1 LRWNANRLT
10 IIILNLEFVF
20 EYPVWYFIFCIALGL
35 LFSWLLYRKLN
46 SFKDAKSWLV
56 KVLFAIRFAGITLI
70 SFLLLSPLLK
80 YIQREVDKPIIV
92 LIQDNSESILQKN
105 TGKFIQKDYAESLK
119 QLVKKLEENYQVD
132 QYSFSDKITDSIN
145 LNFNGKQT
153 DISNALVEINNSYLN
168 RNVGAIILASDGII
182 NKGANPIYIK
192 NILKAPIY
200 TIALGDTTI
209 QRDLLIH
216 KVNQNQIAY
225 LNNTFPIEVLVDAK
239 KLQGKFSE
247 LIISQNGKNIA
258 SQNLTIEN
266 NNWTKSFQFLIKAEK
281 IGIQKYSI
289 YLKTISGEFTT
300 LNNQRDIYIDVIDSR
315 QKVLLLS
322 ASPHPDVAAI
332 KLAIQ
337 SNDNYEV
344 NSFLVDNFD
353 GNLKDYSLVFLHQ
366 IPSKNT
372 NDSKLFADLENF
384 KLPLFFIVG
393 EQTSLGNL
401 NTLQNIVQLTAPR
414 GNSNNVTPFF
424 NEGFSLYTISDELKK
439 SWQNIESLNAPFC
452 NYKVLP
458 GANIFL
464 KQKIGSVNTDYP
476 LLAFNGNE
484 ERKMGILL
492 AEGIWKWRLQDY
504 SVNTNHNLFN
514 EFVFKLIQYLSVRT
528 EKKNLS
534 VISRKSF
541 FENEAISFEAEVY
554 NASFELVNT
563 PDVFI
568 TVTDSAQKK
577 YQFTFS
583 KTQNAYKLDAGIFPS
598 GYYSYEAKTSL
609 SGKVFLDK
617 GSFLIKPVVEEIT
630 NTTANH
636 LLLKDI
642 SSRNNGAMVLSN
654 NMMSLSD
661 LIGKREDVKS
671 VSHSEISLNEMIN
684 LKWLFFLILT
694 LLSIEW
700 FLRKRNGS
708 Y

>member
-1 LRWNANRLT
+1 M
-10 IIILNLEFVF
+10 
-20 EYPVWYFIFCIALGL
+20 
-35 LFSWLLYRKLN
+35 YRKLK

-56 KVLFAIRFAGITLI
+56 KVLFAIRFAIITII

-92 LIQDNSESILQKN
+92 LIQDNSESILQRN
-105 TGKFIQKDYAESLK
+105 TGKFIQKDYSESLK
-119 QLVKKLEENYQVD
+119 QLVRKLEENYQVD
-132 QYSFSDKITDSIN
+132 QYSFSDKISDSII

-192 NILKAPIY
+192 NILNAPIY

-247 LIISQNGKNIA
+247 LIISQNGKSIA

-266 NNWTKSFQFLIKAEK
+266 NNWTKSFQFQIKAEK
-281 IGIQKYSI
+281 VGIQKYSI
-289 YLKTISGEFTT
+289 YLKTISGEFTV

-322 ASPHPDVAAI
+322 ASPHPDIAAI

-366 IPSKNT
+366 IPSKNS
-372 NDSKLFADLENF
+372 NNSKLFADLENF

-424 NEGFSLYTISDELKK
+424 NEGFSLYTVSDELKK

-452 NYKVLP
+452 NYKVLA

-484 ERKMGILL
+484 ERKMGVLL
-492 AEGIWKWRLQDY
+492 AEGIWKWRLQNY
-504 SVNTNHNLFN
+504 SLNANHNLFN

-534 VISRKSF
+534 VITRKSF
-541 FENEAISFEAEVY
+541 FENETISFEAEVY

-609 SGKVFLDK
+609 SGKEYLDK

-642 SSRNNGAMVLSN
+642 SNRNNGVMVLPN
-654 NMMSLSD
+654 NMLSLSD

-671 VSHSEISLNEMIN
+671 ISHSEISLNEMIN
-684 LKWLFFLILT
+684 LEWLFFLILS